1 LDSAIRLPV
10 KEERPKSSVSCL
22 ISQFDRLG
30 KEQQDLL
37 RPLDLFLSGPRKDEM
52 WRDELERARAGQRSV
67 DRLARA
73 WMFFHPDPSKVV
85 LPEPQP
91 ERGTAADR
99 WWMRVSA
106 IMFAVLT
113 GAVGLELL
121 GQGAVLGLLGYV
133 AGLAGGIAAA
143 AGDLETRP
151 RAERRHPP
159 LPVAPPDDGY
169 GNDLSNQI

>member
-67 DRLARA
+67 DRLTHA
-73 WMFFHPDPSKVV
+73 WMFFQPDPAKVV
-85 LPEPQP
+85 LPEPRP
-91 ERGTAADR
+91 EPGTAAGR
-99 WWMRVSA
+99 WRMRASV
-106 IMFAVLT
+106 ILLAVLT
-113 GAVGLELL
+113 GYLSLELMM
-121 GQGAVLGLLGYV
+121 QGAVLG
-133 AGLAGGIAAA
+133 
-143 AGDLETRP
+143 
-151 RAERRHPP
+151 
-159 LPVAPPDDGY
+159 
-169 GNDLSNQI
+169 